1 MSDHSR
7 RRCRFAAFLG
17 IAFAALAFA
26 SVAFAIKDSTN
37 QNRWEK
43 PGGDPPDKEVPGF
56 LVNLGPTGA
65 RAVLTER
72 TFVVKYI
79 FRGSPAAGKLKVGD
93 VIQGCFGRPFAK
105 HTFGGGP
112 HGYEGPI
119 MDMGTAIEHA
129 ESKDGKLTLNVARN
143 SKTIEVSVP
152 LERLGAFSPTF
163 PVNCKKSKLLR
174 ERALKYLAETKEAHG
189 GASHTRMAVSLAL
202 LTSDEPAQQA
212 LGADLI
218 KRWSKELPNSGT
230 WTWDLS
236 HQTITLSEYFLIS
249 HDASVLPT
257 IRTVVDLIQKAQ
269 YSGHIVCWP
278 LNDSKGTPPSRIDA
292 AQQLY
297 DGGFGHEPYRPV
309 LNKNGYGPMQY
320 TTILAVIA
328 RQLAAQCKVPID
340 ADKLKR
346 SMAFIHRGTN
356 EAGYVAYGGEF
367 TMNNGLVDPVQW
379 KASHEGDNYVGRV
392 GCAIV
397 GHDLSPEFAD
407 SPLFLAKYRG
417 YARHAYKSMPDG
429 HADSNLGIFWSIMG
443 AAASKDPTVLRT
455 VLDYH
460 KAWFNMMRCH
470 DGSFVL
476 LPGRDYADDGYY
488 GASRFHPTATM
499 ALAFGLAHPRLRI
512 EGFKPGKAT
521 PQTP

>member
-7 RRCRFAAFLG
+7 TRCRFAAFLG

-65 RAVLTER
+65 RAVLTEK

-93 VIQGCFGRPFAK
+93 VIQGCFGRPFSK

-119 MDMGTAIEHA
+119 MDMGMAIEHA

-174 ERALKYLAETKEAHG
+174 ERALKYLADNKDAHG

-236 HQTITLSEYFLIS
+236 HQTIALSEYCLIS
-249 HDASVLPT
+249 RDASVLPA
-257 IRTVVDLIQKAQ
+257 IKTVVDLIQKAQ
-269 YSGHIVCWP
+269 YSGHIICWP
-278 LNDSKGTPPSRIDA
+278 LNDTKGTPPSKIDA

-297 DGGFGHEPYRPV
+297 DGGFGHEPYRPAIG
-309 LNKNGYGPMQY
+309 KNGYGPMQY

-346 SMAFIHRGTN
+346 SMAFVHRGTN

-367 TMNNGLVDPVQW
+367 TLNNGLIDPVQW
-379 KASHEGDNYVGRV
+379 KASHDGDNYVGRV

-397 GHDLSPEFAD
+397 GHQLCPELPD
-407 SPLFLAKYRG
+407 SALYLARYRSFVK
-417 YARHAYKSMPDG
+417 HAYKSMPDG

-443 AAASKDPTVLRT
+443 AAAPKDPIVLRT

-499 ALAFGLAHPRLRI
+499 ALAFGLARPRLRI